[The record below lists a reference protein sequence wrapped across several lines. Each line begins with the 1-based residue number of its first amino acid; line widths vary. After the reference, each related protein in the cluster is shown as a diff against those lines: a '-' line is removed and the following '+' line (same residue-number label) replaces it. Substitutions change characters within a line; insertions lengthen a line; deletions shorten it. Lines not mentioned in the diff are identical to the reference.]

1 MSKGLPKKGIIAT
14 IKDVA
19 KDLKKEKADAIRL
32 KISFTLQNSKL
43 PKDTMS
49 KNEHKFFEKIT
60 I

>member
-1 MSKGLPKKGIIAT
+1 MSKGLPNKGIIAT

-43 PKDTMS
+43 PKDRLS
-49 KNEHKFFEKIT
+49 KNGHKFFEKIT